1 MSGSAIV
8 TTDESARTTPTA
20 TASRTAGVRTSR
32 LRLVVRIGAR
42 AWRSES
48 PGALGRCVPSG
59 RPLQVELEARDSS
72 GVGDQGAQRSQI
84 SPPRPA
90 VLAELAGDSF
100 RLGFPLALLTALTD
114 LVQILVIRV
123 HDAS

>member
-1 MSGSAIV
+1 MNLQ
-8 TTDESARTTPTA
+8 ARLGD
-20 TASRTAGVRTSR
+20 AS
-32 LRLVVRIGAR
+32 
-42 AWRSES
+42 
-48 PGALGRCVPSG
+48 PSG

-72 GVGDQGAQRSQI
+72 GVGDQGAQRPQI

-90 VLAELAGDSF
+90 LFAELAGDSF
-100 RLGFPLALLTALTD
+100 RPGFPLALLPVLTD

>member
-1 MSGSAIV
+1 MNLQ
-8 TTDESARTTPTA
+8 ARLGD
-20 TASRTAGVRTSR
+20 AS
-32 LRLVVRIGAR
+32 
-42 AWRSES
+42 
-48 PGALGRCVPSG
+48 PSG

-72 GVGDQGAQRSQI
+72 GAADQGAQRPQI
-84 SPPRPA
+84 SPPAAA